1 MEETE
6 KQQAAGTSSE
16 QLSYHAVNGI
26 RVRKLFSLLGS
37 KEEMLAQ
44 FFFLVCDETSRTL
57 AHYFQR
63 ASEGQLR
70 MGRPFAFDMASSAA
84 SPIVVCL
91 QYFSGLVSG
100 GPPNSRL
107 VWQMG
112 GHSSMAE
119 WVAQC
124 PTDAATFRRTCL
136 AEASKTKR
144 RHGHFLRCPF
154 ALIAL
159 EDDRSSQEY
168 KEQVMKDFESLRA
181 CCARP
186 GLAQELK
193 KKGVDMRR
201 AESRDWLLP
210 FAVGLTMS
218 LGNTERQHAHNK
230 AFCTASGDQSP
241 WDQFVAQ
248 SVLHQAQSL
257 LKTTKKAQQ
266 SQALPGLPLREEAS
280 SSSGRPL
287 PPAIRQASAT
297 PAIHLDVSTARRPRS
312 RSPFELFKADSRK
325 YQKH

>member
-112 GHSSMAE
+112 GHNSMAE
-119 WVAQC
+119 RVAQC
-124 PTDAATFRRTCL
+124 P
-136 AEASKTKR
+136 
-144 RHGHFLRCPF
+144 
-154 ALIAL
+154 
-159 EDDRSSQEY
+159 
-168 KEQVMKDFESLRA
+168 
-181 CCARP
+181 
-186 GLAQELK
+186 
-193 KKGVDMRR
+193 
-201 AESRDWLLP
+201 
-210 FAVGLTMS
+210 
-218 LGNTERQHAHNK
+218 N
-230 AFCTASGDQSP
+230 
-241 WDQFVAQ
+241 
-248 SVLHQAQSL
+248 
-257 LKTTKKAQQ
+257 
-266 SQALPGLPLREEAS
+266 
-280 SSSGRPL
+280 
-287 PPAIRQASAT
+287 
-297 PAIHLDVSTARRPRS
+297 
-312 RSPFELFKADSRK
+312 
-325 YQKH
+325 